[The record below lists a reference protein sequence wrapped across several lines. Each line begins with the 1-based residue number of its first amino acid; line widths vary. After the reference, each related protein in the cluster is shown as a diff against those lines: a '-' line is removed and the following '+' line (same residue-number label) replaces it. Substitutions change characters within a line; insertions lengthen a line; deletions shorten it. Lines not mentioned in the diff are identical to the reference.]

1 MRRAARIAAGVLI
14 ALAVLVG
21 GAIAWAWAP
30 DKPLAALQPRWAPP
44 PSTFLDVK
52 GQQVH
57 LRDIGPR
64 DDPVPIVLL
73 HGTSA
78 SLHTWEGWAAS
89 LSHDKRVISVDLP
102 GFGLTGP
109 NASGD
114 YTMTSYVRFV
124 LDTMDAL
131 KVQRATL
138 AGNSMGGNIAWE
150 VALAAPQRIDRLILV
165 DAGGYPP
172 TATSIPLGFR
182 LARMPVVRSMLP
194 NLLARGMIE
203 ASVRNVYGDPS
214 RVTAELVDRY
224 QDLTL
229 REGNRRA
236 LVQRFEQSDW
246 GVHSA
251 RIATLT
257 LPTLVLWG
265 GRDRLIPPEHA
276 RRFAHDIAGSR
287 VVMFDE
293 LGHVPQEED
302 PARTVIPVRAFLGL
316 P

>member
-1 MRRAARIAAGVLI
+1 
-14 ALAVLVG
+14 
-21 GAIAWAWAP
+21 
-30 DKPLAALQPRWAPP
+30 
-44 PSTFLDVK
+44 
-52 GQQVH
+52 
-57 LRDIGPR
+57 
-64 DDPVPIVLL
+64 
-73 HGTSA
+73 
-78 SLHTWEGWAAS
+78 
-89 LSHDKRVISVDLP
+89 
-102 GFGLTGP
+102 
-109 NASGD
+109 
-114 YTMTSYVRFV
+114 
-124 LDTMDAL
+124 
-131 KVQRATL
+131 
-138 AGNSMGGNIAWE
+138 
-150 VALAAPQRIDRLILV
+150 
-165 DAGGYPP
+165 
-172 TATSIPLGFR
+172 
-182 LARMPVVRSMLP
+182 
-194 NLLARGMIE
+194 MIE

-214 RVTAELVDRY
+214 RVTPELVDRY

-276 RRFAHDIAGSR
+276 QRFVHDIAGSR
-287 VVMFDE
+287 LIVFDE